1 MLDPASVRGF
11 HPFAGIFPLLE
22 GPEFDELVED
32 IRANGLIFPIV
43 LYDNQ
48 IIDGRNRY
56 RACVIADVEPKFLDY
71 PLDRDALSFVV
82 TANLKRRHLND
93 SQRALCAARI
103 ATMPQGRP
111 RTPAVKQSDA
121 AKMFNIGTRTVK
133 QAAVVRDRA
142 IPELVARVD
151 RGEVTVNLAERLANM
166 PTEQQR
172 EVVDLPSK
180 ALVGVA
186 KRFAR
191 EERMEELRAP
201 IAQAASELDAP
212 EQLYPVLVVDP
223 PWRFEPYSRE
233 TGMDRAA
240 DNHYPTMT
248 TTEICSLNIPATK
261 DSVLFLWATAPMLS
275 DALEVMKSWGFAYKS
290 HMIWL
295 KSRVATGYWFRN
307 QHELLLVGTRG
318 NIPAPAPGTQ
328 YNSVHSA
335 DTRQHSE
342 KPAKFFE
349 IIEDMFPGLQ
359 CCELF
364 ARERRAGWAT
374 WGTFERESADA

>member
-43 LYDNQ
+43 LYDNL

-56 RACVIADVEPKFLDY
+56 RACIAADVEPKFLDY
-71 PLDRDALSFVV
+71 PLDRDALTFVV
-82 TANLKRRHLND
+82 TANLRRRHLND

-103 ATMPQGRP
+103 ATMQQGRP
-111 RTPAVKQSDA
+111 RGTPITQRVPSTITQNEA
-121 AKMFNIGTRTVK
+121 AKVFNIGVRSVK
-133 QAAVVRDRA
+133 QAAVVRDHA

-151 RGEVTVNLAERLANM
+151 RGEVTVNLAERVARLPA
-166 PTEQQR
+166 ERQR
-172 EVVDLPSK
+172 VMADLPSK
-180 ALVGVA
+180 ELVEVV
-186 KRFAR
+186 KRI
-191 EERMEELRAP
+191 ELVERIEELRPAE
-201 IAQAASELDAP
+201 ATDEQT
-212 EQLYPVLVVDP
+212 QLYPVLMADP
-223 PWRFEPYSRE
+223 WA
-233 TGMDRAA
+233 DRVP
-240 DNHYPTMT
+240 DNHRQSVITA
-248 TTEICSLNIPATK
+248 EIRSLNIPATK
-261 DSVLFLWATAPMLS
+261 DSVLFLWATPPMVA
-275 DALEVMKSWGFAYKS
+275 DALEVMKAWQFTYRS

-295 KSRVATGYWFRN
+295 KSRVNTGYWFRN